1 MLLQKI
7 LKFQSPPCDFQRAE
21 REKLTE
27 IQRSHN
33 QITKAYNKFGG
44 SLSIRKNIIIAFSLI
59 F

>member
-44 SLSIRKNIIIAFSLI
+44 SL
-59 F
+59 